1 MKEKI
6 LKLSV
11 KNTHRKPH
19 INQIKK
25 GLSTDKP
32 FKEIIFSIQAL
43 ITPLLINCIAKIAPR
58 KNTEGIPNAFTARVL
73 IVNTG

>member
-1 MKEKI
+1 MKGKI

-11 KNTHRKPH
+11 KNTHRKLY

-32 FKEIIFSIQAL
+32 FK
-43 ITPLLINCIAKIAPR
+43 
-58 KNTEGIPNAFTARVL
+58 
-73 IVNTG
+73 